1 MTCRALFLLIA
12 CLAVA
17 SAAVSHGAEPGKDVP
32 WWRKLPLIG
41 RLNSGDNEAKKA
53 SMPRLRLADFS
64 GGTGASARA
73 GLQQELLASREF
85 FVATHDEAVDFTLEG
100 SSIGGRVDGRLLDKK
115 GKQLFERS
123 YAAPGLDEN
132 IKALADDVIYTITGK
147 PGLATSRIV
156 FVSDKSGRKQIYVCD
171 SDGRDVQQLT
181 RDRYGAVSPTIS
193 PDASMVAF
201 TSYRSGF
208 PAVRLMDIHS
218 GWERE
223 VSDTP
228 GSSAG
233 PAFSPDGSRL
243 ALVMSFIGNPE
254 IFVSDLNSNT
264 AACIS
269 DSIGAAGSPSW
280 HPDGKRIAFS
290 NDDGHGSSIYVVEV
304 PEKEG
309 QSTRLFRWRTG
320 YSSST
325 DPEWS
330 PDGRQIAFT
339 ARSGDQWIV
348 AIKSYPGGS
357 SRVIQRGGAMHPSWS
372 PNSRYLCY
380 TQHGELFVHE
390 IATGGRRS
398 VLKNFGR
405 ITEPRWMR

>member
-1 MTCRALFLLIA
+1 MICRASFLLLA
-12 CLAVA
+12 CLAA
-17 SAAVSHGAEPGKDVP
+17 LAPLSSRAQSGAEGP
-32 WWRKLPLIG
+32 WWKKIPLIG
-41 RLNSGDNEAKKA
+41 RFGSGGDEVKKT
-53 SMPRLRLADFS
+53 SMPRLRLGDFS
-64 GGTGASARA
+64 GGTGSSAKA
-73 GLQQELLASREF
+73 GLRDELLASREF
-85 FVATHDEAVDFTLEG
+85 FVATTDEPSDYTLDG
-100 SSIGGRVDGRLLDKK
+100 SSVGGRVNGRLLDKK
-115 GKQLFERS
+115 GKKLFERS

-132 IKALADDVIYTITGK
+132 IKALADDVIYTLTGM

-156 FVSDKSGRKQIYVCD
+156 FVSDKSGRKQVYVCD
-171 SDGRDVQQLT
+171 SDGREVQQVT
-181 RDRYGAVSPTIS
+181 HDRHGAVSPSIS
-193 PDASMVAF
+193 PDASMIAF

-208 PAVRLMDIHS
+208 PDVRLMDIHS

-243 ALVMSFIGNPE
+243 AMVMSFIGNPE
-254 IFVSDLNSNT
+254 IFVSELNSNT

-269 DSIGAAGSPSW
+269 DSVGAPGSPSW

-290 NDDGHGSSIYVVEV
+290 NDDGSGSSIYIVEV

-309 QSTRLFRWRTG
+309 QATRLFRWSTG
-320 YSSST
+320 WGDST

-330 PDGRQIAFT
+330 PDGKKIAFT
-339 ARSGDQWIV
+339 ARSGGQWIV
-348 AIKSYPGGS
+348 AMKSYAGGGS
-357 SRVIQRGGAMHPSWS
+357 TVIQRGGAMHPSWS
-372 PNSRYLCY
+372 PNGRYLCY
-380 TQHGELFVHE
+380 TQHGELFIHE

-398 VLKNFGR
+398 ILKNFGR

>member
-1 MTCRALFLLIA
+1 MTCRVPFFLLA
-12 CLAVA
+12 SFAVA
-17 SAAVSHGAEPGKDVP
+17 LAPASLHAEPEVKGS
-32 WWRKLPLIG
+32 WWRKIPLIG
-41 RLNSGDNEAKKA
+41 RLISPDGEVKKT
-53 SMPRLRLADFS
+53 SMPRLRLAEFT
-64 GGTGASARA
+64 GGTGASAKT
-73 GLQQELLASREF
+73 GLQDELLASREF
-85 FVATHDEAVDFTLEG
+85 FVATGEETADFTLNG
-100 SSIGGRVDGRLLDKK
+100 SSIGGRVNGRLLDKK

-156 FVSDKSGRKQIYVCD
+156 FVSDKSGRKQVYVCD
-171 SDGRDVQQLT
+171 SDGREVQQVT
-181 RDRYGAVSPTIS
+181 HDRHAAVSPTIS
-193 PDASMVAF
+193 PDASMIAF

-208 PAVRLMDIHS
+208 PDVRLMDIHS

-243 ALVMSFIGNPE
+243 AMVMSFIGNPE
-254 IFVSDLNSNT
+254 IFVRDLNSNT

-269 DSIGAAGSPSW
+269 DSVGAPGSPSW

-290 NDDGHGSSIYVVEV
+290 NDDGGGSSIYIVEV

-309 QSTRLFRWRTG
+309 QATRLFRWSTG
-320 YSSST
+320 WGDST

-330 PDGRQIAFT
+330 PDGKQLAFT
-339 ARSGDQWIV
+339 ARSSGQWIIG
-348 AIKSYPGGS
+348 IKSYAGGGS
-357 SRVIQRGGAMHPSWS
+357 KVIQRGGAMHPSWS
-372 PNSRYLCY
+372 PNGRYLCY
-380 TQHGELFVHE
+380 TQHGELFIHE

-398 VLKNFGR
+398 ILKNFGR

>member
-1 MTCRALFLLIA
+1 MFFVLLGFT
-12 CLAVA
+12 
-17 SAAVSHGAEPGKDVP
+17 AAYATVSRGAEPVKEIA
-32 WWRKLPLIG
+32 WWRKIPLI
-41 RLNSGDNEAKKA
+41 RHLSSGESAASKT
-53 SMPRLRLADFS
+53 SMPRLRLAVFS

-73 GLQQELLASREF
+73 VLQEELLNSREF

-100 SSIGGRVDGRLLDKK
+100 SSIGGRVSGRLLDQK
-115 GKQLFERS
+115 GRQLFERS

-132 IKALADDVIYTITGK
+132 IKALTDDIIYTITGK
-147 PGLATSRIV
+147 PGLATSRMV
-156 FVSDKSGRKQIYVCD
+156 FVSDKSGRKQVYVCN
-171 SDGRDVQQLT
+171 SDGKEVQQLT
-181 RDRYGAVSPTIS
+181 HDRLAAVAPTIS

-208 PAVRLMDIHS
+208 PTVHLMDIHS

-223 VSDTP
+223 ISDTP

-254 IFVSDLNSNT
+254 IFVSDLNANT

-269 DSIGAAGSPSW
+269 DSFGAPGSPSW
-280 HPDGKRIAFS
+280 HPDGRHIAFS
-290 NDDGHGSSIYVVEV
+290 NDDGQGSSLYIVKM
-304 PEKEG
+304 PDKEG
-309 QSTRLFRWRTG
+309 QPAHFSRWRTG
-320 YSSST
+320 YSHST

-330 PDGRQIAFT
+330 PDGRQVAFT
-339 ARSGDQWIV
+339 ARSGNQWIV
-348 AIKSYPGGS
+348 AIKTYPNGT
-357 SRVIQRGGAMHPSWS
+357 SRIIERGGAMHPSWS
-372 PNSRYLCY
+372 PNGRYLCY

-390 IATGGRRS
+390 ITTGSRRS